1 MKLKYWIRGS
11 KGVKEGDFRNLED
24 FNNYINPNSHINYFD
39 GKNKDLIATI
49 REYGLQPINGFYY
62 SDGSLFNYMGFDEA
76 ERDKFILDELPTHF
90 VFNVD
95 KNNFISTDGKNYDHF
110 FMEFSTEK
118 LKEILEDEG
127 IFEEIPEELFNFE
140 KAQKALE
147 LICKYELTTKEDSPR
162 VLAKFWKNSNYDDYL
177 KEYDYDDL
185 NDKKY
190 ELSFLEVAKEQI
202 FYSLCDKF
210 KILDYSLHSKIIF
223 EAKDENDITIKYS
236 DETKKLIED
245 YCIESYLEGKI
256 TPVDEEKLQD
266 IFELDVEEM
275 ASKAEYIDGIREHIE
290 SSYYTLLEDIYK
302 KLIPNLFAEYDK
314 FLDKIEE
321 NYNGTLQDV
330 SEDLFVLAEDYENF
344 YYENDYE
351 LRKWLDDEAFQC
363 GEDSSLGFVEKHLKV
378 DLDDLTENNG
388 IGFKRKLIEAFVYS
402 YSCSAHEL
410 IKEYK
415 EENVMTLGGR

>member
-1 MKLKYWIRGS
+1 M
-11 KGVKEGDFRNLED
+11 
-24 FNNYINPNSHINYFD
+24 
-39 GKNKDLIATI
+39 
-49 REYGLQPINGFYY
+49 
-62 SDGSLFNYMGFDEA
+62 
-76 ERDKFILDELPTHF
+76 
-90 VFNVD
+90 
-95 KNNFISTDGKNYDHF
+95 
-110 FMEFSTEK
+110 
-118 LKEILEDEG
+118 
-127 IFEEIPEELFNFE
+127 
-140 KAQKALE
+140 
-147 LICKYELTTKEDSPR
+147 
-162 VLAKFWKNSNYDDYL
+162 
-177 KEYDYDDL
+177 
-185 NDKKY
+185 
-190 ELSFLEVAKEQI
+190 AKEQI

-210 KILDYSLHSKIIF
+210 KILDYSLHSKINF

-302 KLIPNLFAEYDK
+302 KLIPNFFAEYDK

-378 DLDDLTENNG
+378 DLDDLIENNG

-410 IKEYK
+410 IKEHK
-415 EENVMTLGGR
+415 EENIMTLGGR